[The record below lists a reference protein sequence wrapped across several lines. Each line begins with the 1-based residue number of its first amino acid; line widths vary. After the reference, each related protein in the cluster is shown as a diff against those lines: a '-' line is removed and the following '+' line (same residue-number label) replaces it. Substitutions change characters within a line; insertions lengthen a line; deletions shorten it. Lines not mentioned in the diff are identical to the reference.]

1 MIETFGKG
9 DSSLRMA
16 ALLSAIVA
24 IGGCASRPDSAPWSP
39 NQSVIRAQKAPPV
52 GFLVVETQ
60 EAGSPQDGEQPHQ
73 RFYVYEETGRYLDYY
88 PNDHFLPISLPVGRY
103 VVVSRYS
110 RQNKRVQIEI
120 ERDQTTYVRL
130 HDFEKAPAME

>member
-1 MIETFGKG
+1 M
-9 DSSLRMA
+9 LQLLA
-16 ALLSAIVA
+16 VLSAVVA
-24 IGGCASRPDSAPWSP
+24 GGGCASRPASAPWSP
-39 NQSVIRAQKAPPV
+39 DQAVIRAQAAPAE

-60 EAGSPQDGEQPHQ
+60 EVGSPQDGEQPHQ

-110 RQNKRVQIEI
+110 RRNKRVQIEI
-120 ERDQTTYVRL
+120 EKGQTTTIRL
-130 HDFEKAPAME
+130 RDFEKAPAME